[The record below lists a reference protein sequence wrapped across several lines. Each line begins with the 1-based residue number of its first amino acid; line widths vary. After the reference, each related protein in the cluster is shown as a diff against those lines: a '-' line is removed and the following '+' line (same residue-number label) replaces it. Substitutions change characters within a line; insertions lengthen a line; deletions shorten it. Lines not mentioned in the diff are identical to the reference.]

1 MIKCTRPVGNMEP
14 DFWLFLYGGMQSVV
28 CWAYNSSRARPADG
42 YNFHVR
48 GDVVQ
53 VRTLFRHHAQSHST
67 TTAPYV
73 SIIFQMFFKNIRS
86 HLGSPPG
93 GDRSTISTEIL
104 VPGARRNS
112 CENSLYHVSKDGVD
126 RHRQIDR
133 QAERQNCSS
142 AALGI

>member
-1 MIKCTRPVGNMEP
+1 
-14 DFWLFLYGGMQSVV
+14 MQSVV
-28 CWAYNSSRARPADG
+28 CWADNSSRARPADG

-93 GDRSTISTEIL
+93 GDRSIISTEIL

-112 CENSLYHVSKDGVD
+112 CEITFAQIKSRNKNCWPWHRRGLGPGSIQIRPLGSAGPPRRPAPSSLL
-126 RHRQIDR
+126 
-133 QAERQNCSS
+133 
-142 AALGI
+142 AARGRKYCV